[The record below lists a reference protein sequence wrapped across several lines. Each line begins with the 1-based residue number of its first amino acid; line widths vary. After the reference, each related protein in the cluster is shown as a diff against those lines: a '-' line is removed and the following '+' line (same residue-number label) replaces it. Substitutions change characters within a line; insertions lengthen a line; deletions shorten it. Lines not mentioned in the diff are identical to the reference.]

1 MRLRALIARS
11 VSGVA
16 GLAARATTTLRPTT
30 GATASLLLALAT
42 TLTVGCGGEESSK
55 VAEVTTLCSD
65 GEQRC
70 YGNALLTC
78 EASGKAWKVASCGAS
93 KTCVKDGAGAT
104 CKAVVCAKA
113 SLTCDDSKVLKCPD
127 DGLTEATPFASC
139 KPTEHCTFGTCVP
152 TSCTSGDKR
161 CGWNAALS
169 CEGGAWKSQKCANG
183 ERCDDTSHTCVAQ
196 ACVPTA
202 IACVSETKRQTCKVD
217 GSGWVEAACAAGE
230 VCNDGVCHAKVKGS
244 GSGSDASGSDAT
256 AADASGEDSG
266 GFLDVQKD
274 EFVFEP
280 LDVLTI
286 YKAAAAPIPAGTKA
300 FEYEFNSAN
309 YLSVEQLVQ
318 ITGNANLEKIE
329 ISVAPVEEFTTGSTN
344 ETEQQWPTSAV
355 KMNDGTN
362 DSSAVQFRYEAIE
375 YTINIDEFGDVG
387 GRIKGSFK
395 ALMADAIEKGKS
407 MYVEGTFDIK
417 RTQ

>member
-1 MRLRALIARS
+1 MRLRALIAPF
-11 VSGVA
+11 A
-16 GLAARATTTLRPTT
+16 ACALARGRATTAALAPM
-30 GATASLLLALAT
+30 LLALVA
-42 TLTVGCGGEESSK
+42 LTPAACGGNETSK

-78 EASGKAWKVASCGAS
+78 EADGKAWKVASCGAS
-93 KTCVKDGAGAT
+93 KSCVKDGAGAT

-127 DGLTEATPFASC
+127 DGLTDATPFASC

-152 TSCTSGDKR
+152 TSCTDGDKR
-161 CGWNAALS
+161 CGWNAALA
-169 CEGGAWKSQKCANG
+169 CEGGAWKSQKCASG
-183 ERCDDTSHTCVAQ
+183 ERCDETSHACVAQ

-202 IACVSETKRQTCKVD
+202 IACVSESKRQTCKAD
-217 GSGWVEAACAAGE
+217 GSAWVETACAAGE
-230 VCNDGVCHAKVKGS
+230 ICEDGVCHAKVKGS
-244 GSGSDASGSDAT
+244 TSGQDAT
-256 AADASGEDSG
+256 SNDSSAADASGEDSG

-286 YKAAAAPIPAGTKA
+286 YKSAAAPIPQGTKA
-300 FEYEFNSAN
+300 FDYEFNSAN
-309 YLSVEQLVQ
+309 YLGVEQLVQ

-362 DSSAVQFRYEAIE
+362 DSATVQFRYEAVE
-375 YTINIDEFGDVG
+375 YTITLDEFGDVG